1 MTTRKWQQQAA
12 RGGEVDQLRRA
23 VIAAIQMR
31 LDGLGLSRESL
42 GLRAGLGG
50 SYVHQM
56 VAGRLDP
63 TLRSIA
69 RLVAVMDRIDGTDD
83 RTATVVRGLCETVDD
98 AQSWVHAARQR
109 LQGADRRPQPTMAAP
124 ASMANLATLRPP
136 NKRGVAAGVDA

>member
-1 MTTRKWQQQAA
+1 
-12 RGGEVDQLRRA
+12 
-23 VIAAIQMR
+23 MR

-63 TLRSIA
+63 TLRSIT
-69 RLVAVMDRIDGTDD
+69 RLVAVMDRLDGTDD

-98 AQSWVHAARQR
+98 AQSWVRAARQR
-109 LQGADRRPQPTMAAP
+109 LQGADRRPQPTAAAP
-124 ASMANLATLRPP
+124 APTAYLTWRPP
-136 NKRGVAAGVDA
+136 HTRGAAVGGDA